1 MKRRNFLKTAGTSV
15 VGLPLTVQGMNIGVL
30 PHAQFFNDLTNFN
43 TDKVLVLITQSGGN
57 DGLNMVIPVDQ
68 YSNLSTHRS
77 NVLIPENDVLS
88 LTPETG
94 LHPAMSAV
102 HNMFVNNGEV
112 AVIQAVGYP
121 NPNRS
126 HFRSTD
132 IWHSGS
138 SSNVILT
145 SGYMGRY
152 LDSEISGYP
161 TGYPNA
167 ANPDPF
173 AMVIGNN
180 VSKTCQGAVA
190 NYSLAI
196 EDPFNLDP
204 LATGVGSTPPAGY
217 YGDRLSYLRTTISQT
232 NQYATTIQ
240 SAATM
245 GNNLATYPSTS
256 LAQKLKTVA
265 NLISGGLQTR
275 VYVVSQGGYD
285 THNNQVNNGDT
296 TTGEHA
302 ELLGTLSEAIAAF
315 QNDLNQLGVADR
327 VLGMTY
333 SEFGRRIK
341 SNGGN
346 GTDHGDAGPMLLF
359 GENVNAGIFGTN
371 PSIPATV
378 TNSQAIEMQYDFRE
392 VYQSVLEGW
401 FCSPT
406 GTIQS
411 SILQGS
417 FTDMGAV
424 AGPCSAIVL
433 PVELINFEAQAV
445 KNDISLFWEV
455 GDLSGF
461 KGFEVQRSEN
471 GVDFTKIGWL
481 ESKGEAVKNYDL
493 KDRNVV
499 AGKRYY
505 YRLKMVDTDQ
515 TFSFSMIRTAMMET
529 TDNASFSVYPNP
541 AHRNLH
547 VKNTQEF
554 EAAHLYILN
563 KKGEPVYDNEN
574 WSGENLTIKVSHLPS
589 GMYTVHALV
598 GRQLTIQK
606 FLKID
611 N

>member
-15 VGLPLTVQGMNIGVL
+15 VALPVTVQGMNIGVL
-30 PHAQFFNDLTNFN
+30 PSSKFFNSLTFN

-77 NVLIPENDVLS
+77 NVLIPENNVLN

-94 LHPAMSAV
+94 LHPAMSGV

-132 IWHSGS
+132 IIHSGS
-138 SSNVILT
+138 SSNVNLS
-145 SGYMGRY
+145 SGYLGRY
-152 LDSEISGYP
+152 LDSEVSNYP
-161 TGYPNA
+161 NGYPNA
-167 ANPDPF
+167 SNPDPF

-204 LATGVGSTPPAGY
+204 LTTGVGSTPPPGY

-232 NQYATTIQ
+232 NEYATTIQ

-245 GNNLATYPSTS
+245 GNNIATYPGGN
-256 LAQKLKTVA
+256 LAQKLKIIA

-275 VYVVSQGGYD
+275 IYVVSQGGYD
-285 THNNQVNNGDT
+285 THNGQVDNNNT
-296 TTGEHA
+296 TSGEHA
-302 ELLGTLSEAIAAF
+302 NLLGELSDAIAAF
-315 QNDLNQLGVADR
+315 QNDLNQLGVADK
-327 VLGMTY
+327 VLGLTY

-341 SNGGN
+341 SNGGY
-346 GTDHGDAGPMLLF
+346 GTDHGDAGPMLMF
-359 GENVNAGIFGTN
+359 GSSVNAGIFGVN
-371 PSIPATV
+371 PPIPATV
-378 TNSQAIEMQYDFRE
+378 TNQQAVEMQYDFRE
-392 VYQSVLEGW
+392 VYQSILEGW

-406 GTIQS
+406 GTIQN

-433 PVELINFEAQAV
+433 PIELITFEAQAV
-445 KNDISLFWEV
+445 KNNISLLWEV
-455 GDLSGF
+455 GEMSGF
-461 KGFEVQRSEN
+461 SGFEVQRSTN
-471 GVDFTKIGWL
+471 GGDFTKIAWL
-481 ESKGEAVKNYDL
+481 ENKGESVKSYDL
-493 KDRNVV
+493 KDRDVEVNQ
-499 AGKRYY
+499 RYY
-505 YRLKMVDTDQ
+505 YRLKMVDIDG
-515 TFSFSMIRTAMMET
+515 TFSFSKVRTAMVEATDT
-529 TDNASFSVYPNP
+529 TSISVYPNP
-541 AHRNLH
+541 AQHNIH
-547 VKNTQEF
+547 IKTQRAF
-554 EAAHLYILN
+554 ETGHLFILN
-563 KKGEPVYDNEN
+563 KKGEPVYDNDE
-574 WSGENLTIKVSHLPS
+574 WTGEHLTIKISHLPT
-589 GMYTVHALV
+589 GMYTVQAVV
-598 GRQLTIQK
+598 GRQVTVVK
-606 FLKID
+606 FLKVE
-611 N
+611 